1 MSTKTTKTNKTD
13 TAAHFNVS
21 LTTLDNWLRR
31 GCPHTEENG
40 TRMFDI
46 GEIELWQIFQKMKNE
61 KPYLR
66 EVCAKSAS
74 ELIEK
79 LDHAQS
85 ALSFWM
91 NANHW
96 THPKKKEIGKRI
108 SLIDD
113 AMIEIEELLKPGQS

>member
-1 MSTKTTKTNKTD
+1 MNKQTNKTD

-46 GEIELWQIFQKMKNE
+46 GEIKLWRIFQDMKND
-61 KPYLR
+61 KPYWR

-91 NANHW
+91 KANHW
-96 THPKKKEIGKRI
+96 THPKKKEIGKQLL
-108 SLIDD
+108 LIDD
-113 AMIEIEELLKPGQS
+113 AIREIEELLKPGQS